1 MAPLGAAN
9 GEFTR
14 APAGRLLDD
23 CGIPCD
29 APAALEMGGVPG
41 NGVPPPTA
49 GPAAGEHAETTSA
62 SAETESRVFI
72 EYSIHHDMT

>member
-1 MAPLGAAN
+1 M
-9 GEFTR
+9 
-14 APAGRLLDD
+14 
-23 CGIPCD
+23 PCD